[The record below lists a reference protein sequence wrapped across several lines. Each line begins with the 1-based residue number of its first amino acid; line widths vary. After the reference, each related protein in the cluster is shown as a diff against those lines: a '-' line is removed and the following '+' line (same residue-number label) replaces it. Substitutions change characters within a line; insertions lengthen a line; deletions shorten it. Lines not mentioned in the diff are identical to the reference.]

1 MSPRLA
7 IAPLVGALIL
17 TVVACRS
24 SGRYGTPTNAAI
36 GTGFAVAGAA
46 AVRAAGGCW
55 AQCLPGTVCNP
66 KNGLC
71 ERIEPEKRAKPA
83 IAGHPPRTA
92 GASYP
97 AGHEYDVPPAD
108 AGCDPP
114 PITDAGALTCEMD
127 AAAASR

>member
-55 AQCLPGTVCNP
+55 AQCLPGTACNP

-71 ERIEPEKRAKPA
+71 ERIEPGKHEKHP
-83 IAGHPPRTA
+83 IVGHPPRTA

-97 AGHEYDVPPAD
+97 AGYEYDVPPAD

-127 AAAASR
+127 AAAAPH